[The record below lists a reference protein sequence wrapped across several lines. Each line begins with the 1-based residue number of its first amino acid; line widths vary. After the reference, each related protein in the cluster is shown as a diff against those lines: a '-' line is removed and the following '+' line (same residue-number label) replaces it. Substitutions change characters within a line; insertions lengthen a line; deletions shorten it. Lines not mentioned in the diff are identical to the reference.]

1 MRNWLQVK
9 KQSVPNKF
17 IHITDETAKEQEESK
32 HLETIY
38 RNIKEK
44 ALFLIR
50 LEPAKLI
57 GH

>member
-1 MRNWLQVK
+1 MK